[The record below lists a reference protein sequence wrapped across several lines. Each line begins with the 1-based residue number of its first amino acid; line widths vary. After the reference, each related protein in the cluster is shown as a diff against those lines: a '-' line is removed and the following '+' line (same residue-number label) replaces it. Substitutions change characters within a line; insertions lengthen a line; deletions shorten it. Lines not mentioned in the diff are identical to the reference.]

1 MYKTED
7 QANLEKKKE
16 YKIELQLDLY
26 LDGRPAPYPQL
37 YWINRIHHPILQGE
51 GKQEP
56 DSYVAAVI
64 GARERF
70 LEKGFWGV

>member
-1 MYKTED
+1 MLKLHKD
-7 QANLEKKKE
+7 KKSLLDK
-16 YKIELQLDLY
+16 KSLQSS
-26 LDGRPAPYPQL
+26 
-37 YWINRIHHPILQGE
+37 IQGE

-56 DSYVAAVI
+56 DSYIAAVI